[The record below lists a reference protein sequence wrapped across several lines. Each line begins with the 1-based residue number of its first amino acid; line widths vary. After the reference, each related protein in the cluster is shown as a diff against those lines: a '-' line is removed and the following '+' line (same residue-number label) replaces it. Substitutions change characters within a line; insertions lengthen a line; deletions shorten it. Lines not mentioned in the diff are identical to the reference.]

1 MLKIRNHQ
9 DFHVYNLWK
18 IVHNKWASRQ
28 NDTLGE
34 VLNSLEMALV
44 YFNPDGTLKTANC
57 RACELIPQ
65 LSGRQEERSGDCHN
79 CKVADL
85 CQNNEKPI
93 KTFNELIAYVFD
105 NSLDVAEQ
113 SGLFL
118 ESENTDATIFR
129 EIIKLSN
136 EKFYLVRA
144 VPQKNK
150 ETIVELTDISA
161 IKSRADYL
169 FKLGHQNKIL
179 TEAVQTIRKG
189 IFIAENKTQE
199 KEFLF
204 VNQAMDHLLQMD
216 CQDYIGKP
224 VFEFFE
230 AAFQGEYE
238 QIKDVLAGKNTK
250 NQIWHIVQDKQGN
263 TVWLELTMFHSGQN
277 GHLLI
282 GFVSDETQNKLQENR
297 LLQTQ
302 KLEAIGHMAGGISHD
317 FNNIL
322 AIIEGYARIAK
333 TTWKKGEDIS
343 PHLDKIYQ
351 ATQRGSGLTRQLLT
365 FGKHRVSED
374 KVIDLCRHV
383 EDVKNLLIPLLGVN
397 VKLDMKLEE
406 GNHYIK
412 GTPDIITQIVMNLSI
427 NARDAMQDKGTITIE
442 VLSQYRE
449 DKENGFLLRIADT
462 GCGMSQE
469 IMERMFD
476 PFFTTK
482 EQGKGTGLG
491 LSMVYGL
498 VQQMKGDML
507 VDSEVGQGT
516 TFSIW
521 FPESEAPV
529 QEEDNK
535 PDLSQDQFLYN
546 KTVLLAEDEPDL
558 LEIMKGTLEEFG
570 MNVLTSLN
578 GNQALEVQ
586 DEYDGKIDFLLT
598 DMVMPEIGGIQL
610 AELFHVVRPDTHI
623 IFMSGYPVRGEI
635 SEVDLPD
642 DVIFL
647 AKPVSQEN
655 LKNVMEQVYLGKN
668 VETPSGVVWE

>member
-1 MLKIRNHQ
+1 MLKIRKPHDSQ
-9 DFHVYNLWK
+9 VYNLWK
-18 IVHNKWASRQ
+18 AIQNKWSDRQ
-28 NDTLGE
+28 NNALGDA
-34 VLNSLEMALV
+34 LNSLEMALV
-44 YFNPDGTLKTANC
+44 YFNSDGALKTANC

-65 LSGRQEERSGDCHN
+65 LAGQQEERGGDCHN
-79 CKVADL
+79 CKVVDI
-85 CQNNEKPI
+85 CQNNKKPI
-93 KTFNELIAYVFD
+93 KTFNEFISFVFD

-118 ESENTDATIFR
+118 ENRNADSAIFR

-136 EKFYLVRA
+136 ERFYLVRA

-161 IKSRADYL
+161 IKSRADHL